1 MSKFKWLMSN
11 DKGTPAR
18 SLLAVIGPVF
28 SFRGLLSSV
37 SGLVFAVCRPP
48 SSVLM
53 ITNTDTNSERRDK
66 GVFSRKH
73 TRPRA
78 YPVVPNNG
86 ERSGKAGLVF

>member
-1 MSKFKWLMSN
+1 MNAKCQSSNVKWLMSN

-18 SLLAVIGPVF
+18 PLLAVIGSVF

-53 ITNTDTNSERRDK
+53 ITSTDTKCE
-66 GVFSRKH
+66 H
-73 TRPRA
+73 
-78 YPVVPNNG
+78 
-86 ERSGKAGLVF
+86 EQ